1 MRLLGAAVAGLLP
14 LVAAA
19 AAPAMPPHLDA
30 DGQAEFRAYA
40 TAPGHRAF
48 AIAPGGAYGWTA
60 EQGAATAAEAEA
72 LARCQANTAQK
83 CVSYSVDGQIVFDA
97 KAWPKAWGPYLN
109 AAQAHKA
116 PVGRELGQRFPD
128 IAYAAGSVS
137 SLRGKVAILH
147 FWAAWCG
154 PCRREMPDLQALYER
169 IKKRPDIVLLPLQVR
184 EKFEVSQRWAA
195 EQGIRLPLVDSGS
208 AGSGDAQFRL
218 ASGGQV
224 ADRTIASVFPTTY
237 VLDRHGVVIFSHT
250 GPVHDWRQ
258 YEAFLL
264 DAAARSGK

>member
-1 MRLLGAAVAGLLP
+1 MRIAGALAFGLLP

-19 AAPAMPPHLDA
+19 AAPALPPHLDA

-40 TAPGHRAF
+40 AAAGHRAF
-48 AIAPGGAYGWTA
+48 AVAPGGAYGWTA
-60 EQGAATAAEAEA
+60 EQGAAAAAEAEA

-83 CVSYSVDGQIVFDA
+83 CVSYSVDGQATFDA
-97 KAWPKAWGPYLN
+97 KAWPRLWGPYLN
-109 AAQAHKA
+109 AAQAQKA
-116 PVGRELGQRFPD
+116 PVGREVGQRFPD
-128 IAYAAGSVS
+128 IAFAAGSVS
-137 SLRGKVAILH
+137 QLRGKVAILH

-154 PCRREMPDLQALYER
+154 PCRREMPDLQVLYER
-169 IKKRPDIVLLPLQVR
+169 IKKRPDIALVPLQVR

-208 AGSGDAQFRL
+208 AGSGDAHFRL
-218 ASGGQV
+218 AGGGQIR
-224 ADRTIASVFPTTY
+224 DRDLATVFPTTY
-237 VLDRHGVVIFSHT
+237 VLDRHGVVVFSHI
-250 GPVHDWRQ
+250 GPVPDWRQ